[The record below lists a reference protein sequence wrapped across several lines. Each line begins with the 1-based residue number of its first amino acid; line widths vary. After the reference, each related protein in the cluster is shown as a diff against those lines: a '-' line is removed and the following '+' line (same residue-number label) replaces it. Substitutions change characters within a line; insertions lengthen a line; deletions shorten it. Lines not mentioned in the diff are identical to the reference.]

1 MAAAGVNVNTLTKSF
16 GQDATSGDDSRW
28 PLLVLHLNPTLLRWS
43 TEALLAAFEAAL
55 TAAATTTVT
64 TGLAVDADGSGGRVS
79 RL

>member
-43 TEALLAAFEAAL
+43 TEALLAAFEVAL
-55 TAAATTTVT
+55 TAATTTVT